1 MSINQNVVT
10 TSIVQLVQN
19 LEENISKILIK
30 NQNASRNHKQIISK
44 VVKYINNKL
53 CLLETNDSE
62 FHRLQLV
69 KELKTRIM
77 NEIMAKNKELL
88 LKRKSQDNK
97 SNNND
102 IDVINNVK
110 KMAKMLKL
118 LIMVQYILEIHLLF
132 CLS

>member
-110 KMAKMLKL
+110 IKL
-118 LIMVQYILEIHLLF
+118 IDNMNFKQI
-132 CLS
+132 